1 MVSKSRI
8 FFCLPFSLRNVKH
21 TTNTQQENN
30 THETPSFNHHQH
42 AAVMAAS
49 LLPTTSSSHWASLQ
63 SVSDRSHFILKYFTS

>member
-21 TTNTQQENN
+21 TTNAQQENN

-49 LLPTTSSSHWASLQ
+49 ISLTNTGPLP
-63 SVSDRSHFILKYFTS
+63 